1 MHLLFGGT
9 GGLKEGR
16 ARVIPRPDPAMA
28 NFGMRVRAGDVDGD
42 DRPDLAEGAPSRGG
56 ATGHATYCRSGRRGP
71 VRCRPLPSAGGSSGL
86 AMGDVNGDGRADI
99 VQGDSEHVGPA
110 EGPPVGS
117 GLVRVWYGGP
127 DGPRRSPTT
136 ITQDSPSIP
145 GTAEPGDEFGAVV
158 EVGDVRLGRLRG
170 HDRRRRRAR
179 TRAPAA

>member
-1 MHLLFGGT
+1 M
-9 GGLKEGR
+9 
-16 ARVIPRPDPAMA
+16 IPRPDPAMA

-42 DRPDLAEGAPSRGG
+42 ERPDLAEGAPSRGG

-117 GLVRVWYGGP
+117 GLVRVWFGAPGGP
-127 DGPRRSPTT
+127 RADARSRSPRTARRS
-136 ITQDSPSIP
+136 
-145 GTAEPGDEFGAVV
+145 
-158 EVGDVRLGRLRG
+158 
-170 HDRRRRRAR
+170 
-179 TRAPAA
+179 RAPRSPATSSAPSSRPATSTRTGSRT